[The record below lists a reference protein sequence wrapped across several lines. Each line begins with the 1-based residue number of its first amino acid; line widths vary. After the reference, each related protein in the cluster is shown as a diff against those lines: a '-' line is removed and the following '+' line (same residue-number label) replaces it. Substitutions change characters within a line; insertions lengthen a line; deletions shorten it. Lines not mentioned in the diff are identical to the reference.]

1 MAMGRR
7 HSVYW
12 ITATSVAL
20 ILVLAAV
27 YGCRRR
33 QPAAAEGATPSGTKV
48 VPAALKEPAKNP
60 LATAASL
67 FREPKASIQNIV
79 KEANDRWSPACE
91 SWWGKPAPDFTLTDI
106 EGRPHKLSD
115 YRGKDVVVVFWATW
129 YGTCKKEI
137 PQWKELRSAY
147 PQDKL
152 AILAISNEP
161 AALVKKA
168 AEEQGINYTVLTS
181 SGDVPLPPP
190 FDKVETVPSS
200 FFIDPDGNFKMA
212 VNGMVPVK
220 DAKDIVQAQ

>member
-7 HSVYW
+7 QSVYL

-27 YGCRRR
+27 YGCRR
-33 QPAAAEGATPSGTKV
+33 QTPKAAEGATPSGTKV
-48 VPAALKEPAKNP
+48 VPAGLNEPAKSP

-79 KEANDRWSPACE
+79 KTANDRWSPACE
-91 SWWGKPAPDFTLTDI
+91 KWWGKPAPDFTLTDI

-181 SGDVPLPPP
+181 SGDQPLPEP

-200 FFIDPDGNFKMA
+200 FFIDPDGNFKVA
-212 VNGMVPVK
+212 VNGMVPVA
-220 DAKDIVQAQ
+220 DAKAIVQAQ

>member
-1 MAMGRR
+1 
-7 HSVYW
+7 VYW
-12 ITATSVAL
+12 ITAASVAL
-20 ILVLAAV
+20 VLVLAV
-27 YGCRRR
+27 LYGCRR
-33 QPAAAEGATPSGTKV
+33 QTPQAAEGATPGGVKA
-48 VPAALKEPAKNP
+48 VPTALKEPAKSP
-60 LATAASL
+60 IATAASL

-79 KEANDRWSPACE
+79 KAANDRWSPACE
-91 SWWGKPAPDFTLTDI
+91 SWWGKAAPDFTLTDI

-115 YRGKDVVVVFWATW
+115 YRGRDVVVVFWTTW

-137 PQWKELRSAY
+137 PQWKELRSAF

-181 SGDVPLPPP
+181 SGDVLLPAP

-200 FFIDPDGNFKMA
+200 FFIDPDGSFKVA
-212 VNGMVPVK
+212 INGMVPAT
-220 DAKDIVQAQ
+220 DAKAIVQAQ